1 MTLAGRSGAKN
12 RGLQRKIILMLLM
25 AVVSSS
31 AVAEWVIVGTDKNS
45 TIYANPATIHKT
57 GSNVTMWILTDLEPA
72 EVMYGT
78 KIKSEK
84 AQDEYDCK
92 EKQVRVLLS
101 SHYFD
106 NMGRGEE
113 LASSNYQKYENEWRP
128 VLPDTLEEVL
138 FKIACG
144 KK

>member
-1 MTLAGRSGAKN
+1 M
-12 RGLQRKIILMLLM
+12 RKVILMLL
-25 AVVSSS
+25 AVLSSS
-31 AVAEWVIVGTDKNS
+31 AMAEWVIVGTDNNS
-45 TIYANPATIHKT
+45 TIYADPATIHKT

-84 AQDEYDCK
+84 ARDEYDCK

-128 VLPDTLEEVL
+128 VLPDTLDEVL